1 MRTYLRS
8 DVKRRKASV
17 RRKGRSGERE
27 KQKSSA
33 RMIHKAICWTDPEIL
48 LPIAMPKKTTPRDDA
63 AAQSARFI
71 EAARELG
78 CDESPDAF
86 EAAVK
91 KVARQKPVEKKSVN
105 LVQDKRK

>member
-1 MRTYLRS
+1 MA
-8 DVKRRKASV
+8 KNRKAP
-17 RRKGRSGERE
+17 
-27 KQKSSA
+27 
-33 RMIHKAICWTDPEIL
+33 TD
-48 LPIAMPKKTTPRDDA
+48 T

-91 KVARQKPVEKKSVN
+91 KVARHKPSERTFITSPPTKG
-105 LVQDKRK
+105 DDPR

>member
-1 MRTYLRS
+1 
-8 DVKRRKASV
+8 
-17 RRKGRSGERE
+17 
-27 KQKSSA
+27 
-33 RMIHKAICWTDPEIL
+33 
-48 LPIAMPKKTTPRDDA
+48 MPKKTSPEADA

-91 KVARQKPVEKKSVN
+91 KVARRRPLEGKPSTVENSKPE
-105 LVQDKRK
+105 RP